1 MLRTILFALIAI
13 RILMFISA
21 VYTNQLY
28 TSMPSLVV
36 PKRGFAPSTTNY
48 LRLAMWLLGLG
59 YLSVGTEILSSD
71 QAQPNPIAIC
81 VILVL
86 VADVVY
92 YLMQTQHSNLETL
105 QRMGEEQQYVLH
117 QAEEHNQTLR
127 TQVDLHMKDL
137 HHKERLLRTVN
148 EAASILLASS
158 VDDFADTMQQS
169 MGMLADSVQVD
180 RIGIWRN
187 IRIQGE
193 LHYTLVHEWAK
204 GTKPLMSSGFVLE
217 KPYATTVP
225 TWESILAA
233 GQSINTL
240 VCNLPSEEQRL
251 LHPLGIVSMLV
262 LPVILQDQFWGFV
275 GFDDC
280 QNERIFTDIEEGI
293 MQSGSL
299 LMANA
304 LMRNEVNRDLVQAR
318 EDALSSAKAKS
329 TFLANM
335 SHEIRTPINAITGM
349 ATIARGTTD
358 MVRIHDCL
366 AKVDAASR
374 QLLGIINDILD
385 LSKIEASKMEFASEP
400 FELTSTMYNIQS
412 IIGVR
417 VNEKKQHFTLNI
429 DKNVPSVV
437 IGDDMRLSQILINLL
452 SNAVKFTPEDGHI
465 SLSLRLLRTE
475 GDTHFLEARVQD
487 DGIGISP
494 EQQSRLFRSF
504 EQADISTSKLYG
516 GSGLGLV
523 ISKRIAEH
531 MDGTIMLESEV
542 NKGSCFTVLFCLK
555 AGDKSMLKQPTPVQD
570 YNFQG
575 CSVLLAE
582 DVPINQEIVV
592 ALLEEY
598 GIKVDCAD
606 NGKIAVDRFMSAPE
620 RYDIIFMDVHMPIMD
635 GYTATRTIRSSGISR
650 SQSIPIL
657 AMTANAF
664 LEDVVKA
671 QEAGMNDH
679 IAKPVELD
687 VLLDKM
693 SALLPKYG
701 QR

>member
-13 RILMFISA
+13 RILTFISA
-21 VYTNQLY
+21 VYYHQLY
-28 TSMPSLVV
+28 ASMPSSVV
-36 PKRGFAPSTTNY
+36 PKRGFSPSTSHY

-59 YLSVGTEILSSD
+59 YLCVGTEILSSD
-71 QAQPNPIAIC
+71 QAQPNFFVIC
-81 VILVL
+81 VTLFF

-92 YLMQTQHSNLETL
+92 FLMQAQHSNLETL
-105 QRMGEEQQYVLH
+105 QRIGEEQQYVLH

-137 HHKERLLRTVN
+137 QHKERLLRTVN
-148 EAASILLASS
+148 EAATILLASS
-158 VDDFADTMQQS
+158 VEDFADTLQQC

-187 IRIQGE
+187 TRIQGE
-193 LHYTLVHEWAK
+193 LHYTLVQEWAK
-204 GTKPLMSSGFVLE
+204 GIKPLMNSGSILK

-225 TWESILAA
+225 SWESTLAS

-240 VCNLPSEEQRL
+240 VRTLSSEEQRL
-251 LHPLGIVSMLV
+251 LLPLGIVSMLI

-280 QNERIFTDIEEGI
+280 QNERVFTDVEEGI

-304 LMRNEVNRDLVQAR
+304 LMSNEVSRDLVQAR
-318 EDALSSAKAKS
+318 EDALASTKAKS

-349 ATIARGTTD
+349 ATIARGTDD
-358 MVRIHDCL
+358 MVRIRDCL
-366 AKVDAASR
+366 AKIDAASR

-417 VNEKKQHFTLNI
+417 VTEKKQHFTLNI
-429 DKNVPSVV
+429 ASDVPSVV

-452 SNAVKFTPEDGHI
+452 SNAVKFTPEEGNI

-494 EQQSRLFRSF
+494 EQQNRLFRSF
-504 EQADISTSKLYG
+504 EQADISTSKQYG

-531 MDGTIMLESEV
+531 MNGTIILESEL
-542 NKGSCFTVLFCLK
+542 NKGSCFTVQFCLK
-555 AGDKSMLKQPTPVQD
+555 AGDKSMLKQLNPVLN

-582 DVPINQEIVV
+582 DIHINQEIVV

-598 GIKVDCAD
+598 GVHVECAD
-606 NGKIAVDRFMSAPE
+606 NGQIAVEQFMASPDQ
-620 RYDIIFMDVHMPIMD
+620 YDIIFMDVHMPIMD
-635 GYTATRTIRSSGISR
+635 GYTATRAIRSSGIPR
-650 SQSIPIL
+650 AHSIPIL

-664 LEDVVKA
+664 AEDVA
-671 QEAGMNDH
+671 EAHSAGMSDH
-679 IAKPVELD
+679 IAKPVELEI
-687 VLLDKM
+687 LLAKM
-693 SALLPKYG
+693 ADLLPNYCTE
-701 QR
+701 